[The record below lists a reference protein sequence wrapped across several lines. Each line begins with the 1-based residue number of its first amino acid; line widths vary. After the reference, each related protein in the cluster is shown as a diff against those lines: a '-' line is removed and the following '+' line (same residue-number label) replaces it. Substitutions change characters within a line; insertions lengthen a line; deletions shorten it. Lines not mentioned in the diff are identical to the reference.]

1 MSVTRSTV
9 ALVRRLR
16 RDIGHA
22 ADTVDRH
29 LARQWVTAWDRIAP
43 TMRAA
48 CTELAGIAVANDKW
62 PSVHQI
68 ARSTALDAV
77 EAARTEL
84 DVLAADTAT
93 VASAAAARIVDRQS
107 VAQGRRH
114 DH

>member
-9 ALVRRLR
+9 SLVRRLR
-16 RDIGHA
+16 RDIGHE

-68 ARSTALDAV
+68 ARSTALDAI

-84 DVLAADTAT
+84 DALAPTPLLSP
-93 VASAAAARIVDRQS
+93 VPPLNASSTSTPTSKCA
-107 VAQGRRH
+107 
-114 DH
+114 